1 MSINNLK
8 PGLTV
13 RIKQNVLKPAYKQ
26 GMKTAVWLL
35 KLTIPVSFAV
45 FLLDYLE
52 ILKVIAQVTGPFF
65 QLFGLS
71 GKASLVLITSYFTN
85 IYSVIAV
92 MSTLD
97 LSFREGLIIANLCL
111 IAHSL
116 IVETG
121 IQMKTGSKGWRMVL
135 LRLMA
140 GFLVAWLL
148 NLLLPSFEGKVSL
161 QHIQADPG
169 FSSGFLVWLKSITIT
184 SLKIVILVNLLLL
197 LQKLLNELG
206 ILKWLERPFYPV
218 MQGLGLPPETS
229 FLWLV
234 AYTLGLSYGGAIM
247 ISETSEG
254 KLKRKDADL
263 LNHHIAISHSQLED
277 TLLFA
282 AMGFS
287 IPWLIF
293 PRFFLAIVVVWL
305 RKLELFVSHL
315 AERPIRKFDQG
326 NDDVCC

>member
-1 MSINNLK
+1 MT
-8 PGLTV
+8 PETAE
-13 RIKQNVLKPAYKQ
+13 RIKRKVLQPAFKQ

-71 GKASLVLITSYFTN
+71 GEASLVLITSYFTN

-97 LSFREGLIIANLCL
+97 LSFREGLIIANMCL

-140 GFLVAWLL
+140 GFLAAWLL
-148 NLLLPSFEGKVSL
+148 NLLLPSFDGKVSL
-161 QHIQADPG
+161 QNEVINAG
-169 FSSGFLVWLKSITIT
+169 FIAGFLVWLKSIAIT

-197 LQKLLNELG
+197 FQKLLNELG
-206 ILKWLERPFYPV
+206 ILKWLERPFYPF
-218 MQGLGLPPETS
+218 MRGIGLAPETS
-229 FLWLV
+229 FLWLI
-234 AYTLGLSYGGAIM
+234 ANTLGLSYGGAIM

-287 IPWLIF
+287 FPWLIF
-293 PRFFLAIVVVWL
+293 PRFILAVAVVWL
-305 RKLELFVSHL
+305 RKLELHVSVPKDL
-315 AERPIRKFDQG
+315 SA
-326 NDDVCC
+326 N